1 MRGVDPVW
9 LVDSYHY
16 FGFFFQVCKSAIYL
30 YDGVEL
36 DKTQRDH
43 ETLSTQNSL
52 AAAKENFT
60 AS

>member
-1 MRGVDPVW
+1 MDPIC
-9 LVDSYHY
+9 LVDFYHY
-16 FGFFFQVCKSAIYL
+16 SGFFVKVCKSAIYL

-52 AAAKENFT
+52 AAAKEDFT